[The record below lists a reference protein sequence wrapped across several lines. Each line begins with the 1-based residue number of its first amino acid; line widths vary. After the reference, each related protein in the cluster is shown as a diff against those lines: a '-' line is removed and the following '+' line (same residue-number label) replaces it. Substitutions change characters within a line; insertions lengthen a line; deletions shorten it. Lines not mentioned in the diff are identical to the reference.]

1 MGQTEYFDR
10 LIELRPLVE
19 NADGDL
25 VPGETVSQAYAARRS
40 VSRAA
45 EFAAQTE
52 GYRPERAY
60 RLWSRDYHDEDLL
73 TDTLDGLTFRIR
85 RVYEKDC
92 ITELT
97 VEKEV
102 TADVTD

>member
-1 MGQTEYFDR
+1 MAQTEYFDR
-10 LIELRPLVE
+10 LIELRSLVE

-25 VPGETVSQAYAARRS
+25 VPGNTASQAYASRKS

-52 GYRPERAY
+52 GYRADRAY
-60 RLWSRDYHDEDLL
+60 RLWSRDYHGEDVL

-85 RVYEKDC
+85 RVYEKDG